1 MKEAGGGP
9 ARCSVAA
16 SRPSSVSRRPGAGWV
31 SSRVWPGWRR
41 SSSSVKPPS
50 RLSRSST
57 AAPVGRQKASAS
69 PSAASWASSRWP
81 RGFSLRTTGRPS
93 RTAAQVKA
101 TTPPSSASRFFR
113 LQAAVAAASLSSIS
127 AALLPRSA
135 DGHQPRQYS
144 ARRLQWNLQEIAAS
158 IRARA
163 YLPER
168 MFPQLRE
175 RFGSALDL
183 VVEFSTLG
191 EYRLGADG
199 AVWPASALAPAPE
212 RAPQLGGAGDH
223 PLAAQAAV
231 RRIVAGGAAGK
242 VPVATPAARRLADA
256 APAAARRAS
265 DASGPP
271 ARRPAPARAASACQ
285 GKR

>member
-1 MKEAGGGP
+1 M
-9 ARCSVAA
+9 
-16 SRPSSVSRRPGAGWV
+16 
-31 SSRVWPGWRR
+31 
-41 SSSSVKPPS
+41 
-50 RLSRSST
+50 
-57 AAPVGRQKASAS
+57 
-69 PSAASWASSRWP
+69 
-81 RGFSLRTTGRPS
+81 
-93 RTAAQVKA
+93 
-101 TTPPSSASRFFR
+101 
-113 LQAAVAAASLSSIS
+113 
-127 AALLPRSA
+127 
-135 DGHQPRQYS
+135 
-144 ARRLQWNLQEIAAS
+144 QEIAAS

-242 VPVATPAARRLADA
+242 VPVATPAAWRLAA
-256 APAAARRAS
+256 EASRCRGERRHQAIE
-265 DASGPP
+265 
-271 ARRPAPARAASACQ
+271 RRPARPARPRKPVAPEQLCLAV
-285 GKR
+285 